1 MQYIPP
7 GKPNN
12 ELGVDLMATAITMP
26 QLGESVTEGTVGSWL
41 KQVGQSVEKYEPL
54 LEVISD
60 KVDTE
65 ITATESGTLL
75 SIEVQE
81 GETVPVGTVLC
92 YIGQAGESV
101 GSDKGAPAASAPAPT
116 PAPEPV
122 REPEPTPAPAP
133 EPVRAPEPVAETPRT
148 VFTPQPAYSPPP
160 VVNTPAA
167 LYEDEEETGGGSFM
181 TPVVARMVAEHSID
195 VSKVKGTGRDGRV
208 TKRDIEDYLESRQRP
223 VVTPPPVVAPPP
235 VVETPRVVAPP
246 PVAQPVTPPPAP
258 APRVE
263 TPAPTPAPAPRVVT
277 PPPAPAP
284 VATRPEPRPAQ
295 GGEILPLTNMRRRI
309 AEHMVASK
317 RISPHVTTVFEV
329 DLSAI
334 TAHRNKYKGEM
345 EQRGVRLTF
354 MAYFVEAVARTL
366 RKHRIVNATYT
377 DDGILLYGDVNIGMA
392 AAVQGGAGLIVPV
405 IKHADEKNLMGLGR
419 DVQDLTNRARNAQLT
434 PNDVSGGTF
443 TITNHGTGGSLWGT
457 PIINQP
463 QSAILGIGKFQK
475 RVVVLDN
482 DAIAVRSMAYLSLT
496 FDHRVLDGASGDA
509 FMSDL
514 IAYLE
519 SYK

>member
-1 MQYIPP
+1 
-7 GKPNN
+7 
-12 ELGVDLMATAITMP
+12 MATAITMP

-41 KQVGQSVEKYEPL
+41 KKVGESVEKYEPL

-75 SIEVQE
+75 SIEVEE

-101 GSDKGAPAASAPAPT
+101 GSGKGAPAAETPAPAPT
-116 PAPEPV
+116 PAPEP
-122 REPEPTPAPAP
+122 EPTPAP
-133 EPVRAPEPVAETPRT
+133 EPVRAPEPVAETPRP
-148 VFTPQPAYSPPP
+148 VYTPQPAYTPPP
-160 VVNTPAA
+160 VVSTASA
-167 LYEDEEETGGGSFM
+167 DEEEEESGGGSFM
-181 TPVVARMVAEHSID
+181 TPVVARMVAEHRID
-195 VSKVKGTGRDGRV
+195 ISKVNGTGRDGRV

-223 VVTPPPVVAPPP
+223 AVTPPPVAAPPP
-235 VVETPRVVAPP
+235 VVEAPRVVAPP
-246 PVAQPVTPPPAP
+246 PAP
-258 APRVE
+258 KPE
-263 TPAPTPAPAPRVVT
+263 PTPAPAPRVEPVAAPAPAPRPAT
-277 PPPAPAP
+277 PPPAPV
-284 VATRPEPRPAQ
+284 VARPEPRPAQ

-309 AEHMVASK
+309 ADHMVNSK

-334 TAHRNKYKGEM
+334 TAHRERYKGEM

-377 DDGILLYGDVNIGMA
+377 DEGILLHNDVNIGMA

-405 IKHADEKNLMGLGR
+405 IKHSDEKNLMGLAR
-419 DVQDLTNRARNAQLT
+419 DVQDLTTRARSAQLT

-482 DAIAVRSMAYLSLT
+482 DAIAVRPMAYLSLT

-509 FMSDL
+509 FMTDL

>member
-1 MQYIPP
+1 
-7 GKPNN
+7 
-12 ELGVDLMATAITMP
+12 MATAITMP

-41 KQVGQSVEKYEPL
+41 KKVGESVEKYEPL

-75 SIEVQE
+75 AIEVQE

-101 GSDKGAPAASAPAPT
+101 GSGKGAPAATATAPT
-116 PAPEPV
+116 PAPVAEQPV
-122 REPEPTPAPAP
+122 RAPETTPAPAP

-148 VFTPQPAYSPPP
+148 LFTPQPAYTPPP
-160 VVNTPAA
+160 VVQNATTS
-167 LYEDEEETGGGSFM
+167 YEEEEESGGNSFM
-181 TPVVARMVAEHSID
+181 TPVVARMVAEHRID
-195 VSKVKGTGRDGRV
+195 ISKVTGSGRDGRI

-223 VVTPPPVVAPPP
+223 VVTPPPVAAPPP

-246 PVAQPVTPPPAP
+246 PPTPVTPPPAP
-258 APRVE
+258 RVE
-263 TPAPTPAPAPRVVT
+263 APAPRVVT
-277 PPPAPAP
+277 PTPAPAP

-309 AEHMVASK
+309 ADHMVASK
-317 RISPHVTTVFEV
+317 RISPHVTTVFEA

-334 TAHRNKYKGEM
+334 TAHRNKYKNEM

-366 RKHRIVNATYT
+366 RKHRIANSSYT

-405 IKHADEKNLMGLGR
+405 IKHADEKNLMGLAR
-419 DVQDLTNRARNAQLT
+419 DVQDLTTRARTAQLT

-482 DAIAVRSMAYLSLT
+482 DAIAVRPMAYLSLT

-514 IAYLE
+514 VEYLE

>member
-1 MQYIPP
+1 
-7 GKPNN
+7 
-12 ELGVDLMATAITMP
+12 MATAITMP

-41 KQVGQSVEKYEPL
+41 KKVGQSVEKYEPL

-75 SIEVQE
+75 AIEVQE

-101 GSDKGAPAASAPAPT
+101 GSGKGAPAAVAETPAPQPAPT
-116 PAPEPV
+116 PAPAPA
-122 REPEPTPAPAP
+122 PTPAP
-133 EPVRAPEPVAETPRT
+133 EPVRAPEPVAEAPRT
-148 VFTPQPAYSPPP
+148 VFTPQPAYTPPP
-160 VVNTPAA
+160 VVSSPSS
-167 LYEDEEETGGGSFM
+167 LYEEEEESGSSSFM

-195 VSKVKGTGRDGRV
+195 ISKVKGTGRDGRV

-235 VVETPRVVAPP
+235 VVEAPRVVAPP
-246 PVAQPVTPPPAP
+246 PVQPVTPPPPPAPAP

-263 TPAPTPAPAPRVVT
+263 TPAPVPAVAPRVVT
-277 PPPAPAP
+277 PPAPAP
-284 VATRPEPRPAQ
+284 VVARPEPRPAQ
-295 GGEILPLTNMRRRI
+295 AGEILPLTNMRRRI

-329 DLSAI
+329 DLGAI
-334 TAHRNKYKGEM
+334 TAHREKYKGEM

-377 DDGILLYGDVNIGMA
+377 DEGILLYGDVNIGMA

-405 IKHADEKNLMGLGR
+405 IKHADEKNLMGLAR
-419 DVQDLTNRARNAQLT
+419 DVQDLTNRARGAQLT

-482 DAIAVRSMAYLSLT
+482 DAIAVRPMAYLSLT

-514 IAYLE
+514 ISYLE
-519 SYK
+519 AYK

>member
-1 MQYIPP
+1 
-7 GKPNN
+7 
-12 ELGVDLMATAITMP
+12 MATAITMP

-41 KQVGQSVEKYEPL
+41 KKVGQSVEKYEPL

-92 YIGQAGESV
+92 YIGQPGESV
-101 GSDKGAPAASAPAPT
+101 GSGQGAPAAVAETPVAQPAPT
-116 PAPEPV
+116 PT
-122 REPEPTPAPAP
+122 PEPTPAPAP
-133 EPVRAPEPVAETPRT
+133 EPVRQPEPVA
-148 VFTPQPAYSPPP
+148 QPAPTPAPAPTYAPPP
-160 VVNTPAA
+160 VVASPSA
-167 LYEDEEETGGGSFM
+167 LYEEEEEAGGNASFM

-195 VSKVKGTGRDGRV
+195 ISKVKGTGRDGRV
-208 TKRDIEDYLESRQRP
+208 TKRDIEDYLDARQRP
-223 VVTPPPVVAPPP
+223 AVTPTPVVAAPPP
-235 VVETPRVVAPP
+235 VVETPRVVTPP
-246 PVAQPVTPPPAP
+246 PVVETPRVVTPP
-258 APRVE
+258 
-263 TPAPTPAPAPRVVT
+263 PAPTPAPAPRVEVPAPAPAPVAAPAPRVQT

-284 VATRPEPRPAQ
+284 VVARPEPRPAQ

-334 TAHRNKYKGEM
+334 TSHREKYKSEM

-405 IKHADEKNLMGLGR
+405 IKHADEKNLMGLAR
-419 DVQDLTNRARNAQLT
+419 DVQDLTTRARGAQLT

-482 DAIAVRSMAYLSLT
+482 DAIAVRPMAYLSLT

-509 FMSDL
+509 FMSDI

>member
-1 MQYIPP
+1 
-7 GKPNN
+7 
-12 ELGVDLMATAITMP
+12 MATAITMP

-41 KQVGQSVEKYEPL
+41 KKVGESVEKYEPL

-75 SIEVQE
+75 TIEVEE

-92 YIGQAGESV
+92 YIGQPGESV
-101 GSDKGAPAASAPAPT
+101 GSGKGAPAATPTPAPT
-116 PAPEPV
+116 PAPVAEQPV
-122 REPEPTPAPAP
+122 RAPEPTPAPAPTP
-133 EPVRAPEPVAETPRT
+133 EPVRAPEPVAETPRA
-148 VFTPQPAYSPPP
+148 VFTPQPAYTPPP
-160 VVNTPAA
+160 VVNNATA
-167 LYEDEEETGGGSFM
+167 LYEEEEESGGNSFM

-195 VSKVKGTGRDGRV
+195 ISKVAGTGRDGRV
-208 TKRDIEDYLESRQRP
+208 TKRDIEDYLESRQQRP
-223 VVTPPPVVAPPP
+223 VVTPPPVAAPPP
-235 VVETPRVVAPP
+235 VVEAPRVVAPP

-263 TPAPTPAPAPRVVT
+263 TPAPAPAPAPRVVT

-284 VATRPEPRPAQ
+284 APVVSRPEPRPAQ

-317 RISPHVTTVFEV
+317 RISPHVTTVFEA

-334 TAHRNKYKGEM
+334 TAHRNKYKNEM

-366 RKHRIVNATYT
+366 RKHRIANSSFT
-377 DDGILLYGDVNIGMA
+377 DEGILLYGDVNIGMA

-405 IKHADEKNLMGLGR
+405 IKHADEKNLMGLAR
-419 DVQDLTNRARNAQLT
+419 DVQDLTTRARNAQLT

-463 QSAILGIGKFQK
+463 QSAIMGIGKFQK

-482 DAIAVRSMAYLSLT
+482 DAIAVRPMSYLSLT

-514 IAYLE
+514 IEYLE

>member
-1 MQYIPP
+1 
-7 GKPNN
+7 
-12 ELGVDLMATAITMP
+12 MATAITMP

-41 KQVGQSVEKYEPL
+41 KKVGESVEKYEPL

-75 SIEVQE
+75 SIEVEE

-101 GSDKGAPAASAPAPT
+101 GSGKAAPAAETPAPAPP
-116 PAPEPV
+116 PAP
-122 REPEPTPAPAP
+122 EPEPTPAPAP
-133 EPVRAPEPVAETPRT
+133 EPVRAPEPVAETPRP
-148 VFTPQPAYSPPP
+148 VYTPQPAYTPPP
-160 VVNTPAA
+160 VVNTVAA
-167 LYEDEEETGGGSFM
+167 DEDEEESGGGSFM
-181 TPVVARMVAEHSID
+181 TPVVARMVAEHRID
-195 VSKVKGTGRDGRV
+195 ISKVNGTGRDGRV
-208 TKRDIEDYLESRQRP
+208 TKRDIEDYLDSRQRP
-223 VVTPPPVVAPPP
+223 AVTPPPVAAPRP
-235 VVETPRVVAPP
+235 VVEAPRVVAPLP
-246 PVAQPVTPPPAP
+246 APKPEPTPAPAP

-263 TPAPTPAPAPRVVT
+263 PVAAPAPAPRPATPAPAPVV
-277 PPPAPAP
+277 A
-284 VATRPEPRPAQ
+284 RPEPRPAQ

-309 AEHMVASK
+309 AEHMVNSK

-334 TAHRNKYKGEM
+334 TAHRERYKGEM

-377 DDGILLYGDVNIGMA
+377 DEGILLHNDVNIGMA

-405 IKHADEKNLMGLGR
+405 IKHSDEKNLMGLAR
-419 DVQDLTNRARNAQLT
+419 DVQDLTTRARSAQLT

-482 DAIAVRSMAYLSLT
+482 DAIAVRPMAYLSLT

-509 FMSDL
+509 FMTDL

-519 SYK
+519 AYK